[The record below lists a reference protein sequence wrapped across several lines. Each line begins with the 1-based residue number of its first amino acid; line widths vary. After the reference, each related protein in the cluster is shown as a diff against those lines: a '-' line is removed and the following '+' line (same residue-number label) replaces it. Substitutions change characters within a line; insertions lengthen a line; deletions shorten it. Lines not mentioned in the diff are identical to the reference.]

1 MYEKNS
7 VHSVF
12 LLKHA
17 AALPNHI
24 SSSSSACDSASTHCR
39 VHARQAPLRRLREC
53 IGSSC
58 CSIASCL
65 GPKQA
70 SSRCASTATLLTSRQ
85 GHPRHLRSESCKGTS
100 NLCIHKYN
108 KLHGAKQ
115 KQKKP
120 AAVFLLI
127 NTEQVYNCKKNKIV
141 VKKLYIFVFS

>member
-24 SSSSSACDSASTHCR
+24 SSSSSACDSASTHCH

-58 CSIASCL
+58 CPIASCL

-70 SSRCASTATLLTSRQ
+70 SSRCASTVTLLTSRQ

-108 KLHGAKQ
+108 KLHS
-115 KQKKP
+115 
-120 AAVFLLI
+120 FFSLI

-141 VKKLYIFVFS
+141 VKKLCIFVYF

>member
-24 SSSSSACDSASTHCR
+24 SSSSSACDSASTHCH

-58 CSIASCL
+58 CPIASCL

-70 SSRCASTATLLTSRQ
+70 SSRCASTVTLLTSRQ

-108 KLHGAKQ
+108 KLLMVQNKKQ
-115 KQKKP
+115 KNLRQFFF
-120 AAVFLLI
+120 ADQHRTSRREL
-127 NTEQVYNCKKNKIV
+127 KIR
-141 VKKLYIFVFS
+141 SH